1 MAGFSNLAKRWS
13 RGLTR
18 RMQTGNPTA
27 VPATGNVIPANQSV
41 VPTTQNVVP
50 TPQIAAPTT
59 PKAIPAGRTAH
70 STGKNAC
77 PTHENLAKALSHVVR
92 WRMLRELSLGE
103 PREIRELA
111 AVGRCSYDSGAK
123 HLRVLVKNGLVTQ
136 GRGFLF
142 QIPKSYLPE
151 PGKRV
156 ADYGCCVLC
165 LDAVR

>member
-1 MAGFSNLAKRWS
+1 
-13 RGLTR
+13 
-18 RMQTGNPTA
+18 MQTGNPTTVPAAAGVVPASPTVIPATQSA
-27 VPATGNVIPANQSV
+27 VPAPATVIP
-41 VPTTQNVVP
+41 T
-50 TPQIAAPTT
+50 APK
-59 PKAIPAGRTAH
+59 PVPAGRAVT
-70 STGKNAC
+70 STGKNSC

-111 AVGRCSYDSGAK
+111 AIGRCSYDSGAK

-142 QIPKSYLPE
+142 QIPKNYLPE

-156 ADYGCCVLC
+156 ANYGCCVLC